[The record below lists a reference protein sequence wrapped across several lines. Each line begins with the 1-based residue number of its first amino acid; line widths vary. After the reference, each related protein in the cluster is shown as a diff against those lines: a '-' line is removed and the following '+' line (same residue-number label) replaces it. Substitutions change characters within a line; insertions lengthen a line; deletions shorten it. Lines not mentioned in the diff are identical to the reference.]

1 MEVQLTEDQKAFV
14 REAIESGRYKQEED
28 VLRDALSM
36 WEERE
41 RYLLEIRADLAIAEA
56 QFARGEG
63 RTISSL
69 EESRQLADEIC
80 QRGMA
85 RLAAEATIAK

>member
-1 MEVQLTEDQKAFV
+1 MEVTLTDDQKAFV
-14 REAIESGRYKQEED
+14 RQGIEMGRYSHEED
-28 VLRDALSM
+28 ALREALSL

-41 RYLLEIRADLAIAEA
+41 RYLAEIRATLAAAEA

-63 RTISSL
+63 FTISSK
-69 EESRQLADEIC
+69 EESDQLADEIN

-85 RLAAEATIAK
+85 RLAAMANER

>member
-1 MEVQLTEDQKAFV
+1 MGRYSHEEDAL
-14 REAIESGRYKQEED
+14 REA
-28 VLRDALSM
+28 LSL

-41 RYLLEIRADLAIAEA
+41 RHLAEIRVTLAAAEA

-63 RTISSL
+63 FTISSK
-69 EESRQLADEIC
+69 EESDQLADEIN

-85 RLAAEATIAK
+85 RLAAMANER

>member
-14 REAIESGRYKQEED
+14 RQGIEMGRYSHEED
-28 VLRDALSM
+28 ALREALSL

-41 RYLLEIRADLAIAEA
+41 RYLAEIRAGIAVAEA

-63 RTISSL
+63 RNISSK
-69 EESRQLADEIC
+69 EESDQLADEIN
-80 QRGMA
+80 QRGME
-85 RLAAEATIAK
+85 RLAAMANKG

>member
-1 MEVQLTEDQKAFV
+1 MEVTLTDEQKAFV
-14 REAIESGRYKQEED
+14 RQGIAMGRYSHEED
-28 VLRDALSM
+28 ALREALSL

-41 RYLLEIRADLAIAEA
+41 RCLAEIRADLAVAED

-63 RTISSL
+63 LTVSSK
-69 EESRQLADEIC
+69 EESDQLADEIN

-85 RLAAEATIAK
+85 RLAAMAIKR

>member
-14 REAIESGRYKQEED
+14 RQGIEMGRYSHEED
-28 VLRDALSM
+28 ALREALSL

-41 RYLLEIRADLAIAEA
+41 RYLAEIRATIAIAEA

-63 RTISSL
+63 RTISSK
-69 EESRQLADEIC
+69 EESDQLADEIN
-80 QRGMA
+80 QRGME
-85 RLAAEATIAK
+85 RLAAMANKG

>member
-1 MEVQLTEDQKAFV
+1 MEVQLTDDQRAFV
-14 REAIESGRYKQEED
+14 RQAIESGRYKQEED

-41 RYLLEIRADLAIAEA
+41 RRRMEILAAIGIADA

-63 RTISSL
+63 RWINSL
-69 EESRQLADEIC
+69 EESRQLADEIKE
-80 QRGMA
+80 RGMA
-85 RLAAEATIAK
+85 RLAAQANNR